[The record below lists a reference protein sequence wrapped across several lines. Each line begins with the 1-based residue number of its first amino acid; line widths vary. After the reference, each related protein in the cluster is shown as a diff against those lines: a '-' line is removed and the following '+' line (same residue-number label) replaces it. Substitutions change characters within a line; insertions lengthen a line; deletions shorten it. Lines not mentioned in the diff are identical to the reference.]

1 MFYNKHDVKSATK
14 STKLCFWEYLVK
26 ISELRLDFYTRDKL
40 KSWLPYESPV
50 WSRWEDGLDYV
61 REVQRF
67 KLGLVSFYSGEQRPN
82 ELLISDSKAR
92 DSSFAPVCLQISV

>member
-26 ISELRLDFYTRDKL
+26 ISELRLDICTRDKL
-40 KSWLPYESPV
+40 KSCLPYERPV
-50 WSRWEDGLDYV
+50 WARREDGLDYV

-67 KLGLVSFYSGEQRPN
+67 KLGSVSFHSGEQRQN
-82 ELLISDSKAR
+82 ELLRSDSKAR
-92 DSSFAPVCLQISV
+92 GSSFAQVCLQISA